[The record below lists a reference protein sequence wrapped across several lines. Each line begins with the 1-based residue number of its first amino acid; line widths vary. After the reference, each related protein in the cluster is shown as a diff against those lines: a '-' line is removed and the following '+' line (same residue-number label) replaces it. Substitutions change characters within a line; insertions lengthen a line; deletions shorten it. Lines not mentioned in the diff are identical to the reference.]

1 VCVSCGPC
9 QDMMLR
15 QIIFGIMITCVK
27 LGRAF
32 PRIFCYYYIFV
43 VLISKLA
50 VIDALQLA
58 PKSYCNKVSAKRNIL
73 VTKRSSLC
81 MTRGLIKAGYPWNV
95 PQSSRSDF
103 IVRGV
108 KSLFIVSLAV
118 TSSCSIVPKKQPAV
132 ARGRATLEQAY
143 ERYSPRISA
152 GGKFYANDLRELI
165 SKNDWVGIKAATSD
179 PPQNRDRSDLTKVD
193 GGVSERAAKAGGFSD
208 ARVLVACDLYAGS
221 FSDNSISLKTKSM
234 KEKVEKLRAIV
245 TEMNLISRQA
255 LGEEQNGGLLFGI
268 GAKVTP
274 SPAELQK
281 NIRQLYVEG
290 GNIWNEYI
298 FAANDGLPI
307 QLAKLSY
314 L

>member
-1 VCVSCGPC
+1 
-9 QDMMLR
+9 
-15 QIIFGIMITCVK
+15 
-27 LGRAF
+27 
-32 PRIFCYYYIFV
+32 
-43 VLISKLA
+43 
-50 VIDALQLA
+50 
-58 PKSYCNKVSAKRNIL
+58 
-73 VTKRSSLC
+73 
-81 MTRGLIKAGYPWNV
+81 
-95 PQSSRSDF
+95 
-103 IVRGV
+103 V

-118 TSSCSIVPKKQPAV
+118 TSCCNILPKKQLAV
-132 ARGRATLEQAY
+132 ARGRATLELAY

-165 SKNDWVGIKAATSD
+165 SKNDWKGIKAATSD
-179 PPQNRDRSDLTKVD
+179 PPPNRDRSDLTKVD
-193 GGVSERAAKAGGFSD
+193 GGVSERAAKVGGFSD

-245 TEMNLISRQA
+245 TDMNLISRQA

-281 NIRQLYVEG
+281 KIRQLYVEG

-298 FAANDGLPI
+298 FAANDGLPV

-314 L
+314 I